1 MKRVEK
7 WFFISVIMTIVGIM
21 ALAVEQLANYSVIIL
36 VFTLFALLS
45 TILSDCML
53 NYIESDIKE
62 LLKKDKKKKSA
73 RPTKNKHSA

>member
-36 VFTLFALLS
+36 VFTLFSLLS

-62 LLKKDKKKKSA
+62 LLKKDKKKSA